1 MLAKLF
7 KKIRYILLFIIIITL
22 SSCGSSSYYDD
33 SINHLDGVSFIE
45 YKKIDEE
52 TTLLLPTNIASSIAY
67 EIELG
72 NEVSDKS
79 IWTINYDYKYDY
91 LTNYDHEKLYE
102 IINNEKDYLNNYI
115 PFQMELY
122 NPNDVVEME
131 YTLNN
136 PNLDNVK
143 YVIVKAYLPVII
155 NDGDTEFGASIQ
167 IKNIVVLKIND
178 SIQAINGT
186 LISWDDFINKPE
198 AILN

>member
-122 NPNDVVEME
+122 NPNDVVEM
-131 YTLNN
+131 
-136 PNLDNVK
+136 
-143 YVIVKAYLPVII
+143 AYLPVII